1 MTKSGATLF
10 YFGIYVLIV
19 GVLLLAIPASF
30 VAANMLPPIPDAWAR
45 VIGLLLLVIG
55 SYDVLCGKYDIR
67 PFIRWSVYIRLGF
80 AAGALL
86 LVLAGQMPPTLLVL
100 GAIDALA
107 AAWTGWTLKTEQS
120 PENKD

>member
-19 GVLLLAIPASF
+19 GILLLAIPTSF
-30 VAANMLPPIPDAWAR
+30 VAANMLPPIPDPWAR
-45 VIGLLLLVIG
+45 IIGLLLLVIG
-55 SYDVLCGKYDIR
+55 TYDVLCGKFDVR
-67 PFIRWSVYIRLGF
+67 PFIRWSVYIRFGF
-80 AAGALL
+80 AAGTLL

-107 AAWTGWTLKTEQS
+107 AAWTGWTLKTEQATV
-120 PENKD
+120 N